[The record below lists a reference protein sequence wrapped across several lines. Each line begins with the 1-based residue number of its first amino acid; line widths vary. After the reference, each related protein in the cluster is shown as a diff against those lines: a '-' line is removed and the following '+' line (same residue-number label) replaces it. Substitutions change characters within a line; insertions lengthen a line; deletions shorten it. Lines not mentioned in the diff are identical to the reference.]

1 MSKTDNNKA
10 NRIIRKVSLPDDGE
24 RLGEIFAA
32 AKKIM
37 AADGNPNQWKDG
49 YPSLDIVR
57 SDMKKDGGF
66 VVEDDGKIV
75 AYFAFLPS
83 PEPTYA
89 KIYDGKWLDDT
100 KPYHVIHRIASLP
113 DAHGIFKSIMDFCFA
128 RERNIR
134 IDTHRDNRIMQHNIL
149 KHGFKYCCIIHLDNG
164 DERLAYQKL
173 AEKKKISLTAQIG
186 IALVLAV
193 IAGVLLRN
201 QADFVN
207 EYIKPIGTIFLNL
220 LKFIVV
226 PLVLFSI
233 MAGIL
238 SMNDIKKVGSLGLR
252 TLIYF
257 MVTTLFAVTLGL
269 VIPSL
274 FKGILPVIH
283 ISAETANA
291 IEVPHLTVMDQ
302 IVNMFPD
309 NILMPLNSM
318 AMMQVIVIALFFGI
332 AMVHVGEKGEM
343 ARKVTLSFND
353 VVGKILEYIMALAPI
368 GVFCMLTPVVV
379 DNGPA
384 VLGSYAA
391 LLALAYLCF
400 VIHAGVVYSSAVG
413 FLGGLSP
420 IKFFKGM
427 QPAMLFAFSSDSSV
441 ATLPYTMQCTE
452 KLGVSKDIGRF
463 VLSLGATINMDGVA
477 IYLGVASVFMAT
489 CCGIDLSMSQYM
501 AIAFASTIASIGTPG
516 IPGGSLALMAM
527 VFASAGIPVECV
539 AVAAGIDRIID
550 MGRTVMSV
558 TGDASCA
565 IVMQKILAPSAPDT
579 AGQGKK

>member
-1 MSKTDNNKA
+1 MSKSFDSTKK
-10 NRIIRKVSLPDDGE
+10 RSIRKVSLPEDSE
-24 RLGEIFAA
+24 RLMEVFAT
-32 AKKIM
+32 AKGIM
-37 AADGNPNQWKDG
+37 AADGNVTQWTEG
-49 YPSLDIVR
+49 YPSMDIVK
-57 SDMKKDGGF
+57 SDIEKDGGF

-83 PEPTYA
+83 PEPTYD
-89 KIYDGKWLDDT
+89 KIYDGKWLNDSE
-100 KPYHVIHRIASLP
+100 PYHVIHRIASFP
-113 DAHGIFKSIMDFCFA
+113 EAHGIFQSIMEFCFA
-128 RERNIR
+128 KEHNIR
-134 IDTHRDNRIMQHNIL
+134 IDTHRDNKIMQHNIE
-149 KHGFKYCCIIHLDNG
+149 KHGFKYCGIIHLANG
-164 DERLAYQKL
+164 DERLAYQKMTG
-173 AEKKKISLTAQIG
+173 KKKISLTAQIG

-201 QADFVN
+201 QAHFVN
-207 EYIKPIGTIFLNL
+207 EYIKPWGTIFLNL

-238 SMNDIKKVGSLGLR
+238 SMNDVSKVGKLGLR

-257 MVTTLFAVTLGL
+257 IITTLFAVTLGL
-269 VIPSL
+269 VVPSL
-274 FKGILPVIH
+274 AKGFLPTIKISTEAVTDVIH
-283 ISAETANA
+283 T
-291 IEVPHLTVMDQ
+291 PHLSVMDQ
-302 IVNMFPD
+302 IVAMFPD
-309 NILMPLNSM
+309 NILIPVSSM

-332 AMVHVGEKGEM
+332 AMVHIGEKGEM

-353 VVGKILEYIMALAPI
+353 VVGKILEYIMALAPF

-379 DNGPA
+379 ENGPA

-391 LLALAYLCF
+391 LLALAYFCF
-400 VIHAGVVYSSAVG
+400 AVHAGLIYSSAVWI
-413 FLGGLSP
+413 LGGLSP
-420 IKFFKGM
+420 LKFFKGM

-441 ATLPYTMQCTE
+441 ATLPYSMQCTE

-477 IYLGVASVFMAT
+477 IYLGVASVFMAN
-489 CCGIDLSMSQYM
+489 CCGIDLTMSQYM

-550 MGRTVMSV
+550 MGRTVMSI

-565 IVMQKILAPSAPDT
+565 VVMQKFL
-579 AGQGKK
+579 GKNV

>member
-1 MSKTDNNKA
+1 MSKSYDITP
-10 NRIIRKVSLPDDGE
+10 NRTIRKASLPKDSE
-24 RLGEIFAA
+24 RLMEVFAA
-32 AKKIM
+32 AKGIM
-37 AADGNPNQWKDG
+37 AADGNTNQWTDG
-49 YPSLDIVR
+49 YPSLDIVQ
-57 SDMKKDGGF
+57 SDIEKDGGF

-83 PEPTYA
+83 PEPTYD
-89 KIYDGKWLDDT
+89 KIYDGKWLDNS
-100 KPYHVIHRIASLP
+100 KPYHVVHRIASFP
-113 DAHGIFKSIMDFCFA
+113 EAHGIFKSIMEFCFA
-128 RERNIR
+128 NERNIR
-134 IDTHRDNRIMQHNIL
+134 IDTHRDNKIMQHNIE
-149 KHGFKYCCIIHLDNG
+149 KHGFKYCGIIHLANG
-164 DERLAYQKL
+164 DERLAYQKMT
-173 AEKKKISLTAQIG
+173 KKKRLSLTAQIG

-201 QADFVN
+201 HATFVN
-207 EYIKPIGTIFLNL
+207 EYIKPFGTIFLNL

-238 SMNDIKKVGSLGLR
+238 SMNDVSKVGKLGLR

-257 MVTTLFAVTLGL
+257 IITTLFAVTLGL
-269 VIPSL
+269 IVPSL
-274 FKGILPVIH
+274 VKGFLPTIKISTEAASQVID
-283 ISAETANA
+283 T
-291 IEVPHLTVMDQ
+291 PHMTVMDQ
-302 IVNMFPD
+302 IVAMFPD
-309 NILMPLNSM
+309 NILLPVSSM

-332 AMVHVGEKGEM
+332 AMVHIGEKGEM

-353 VVGKILEYIMALAPI
+353 VIGKILEYIMALAPY

-379 DNGPA
+379 ENGPA

-391 LLALAYLCF
+391 LLALAYFCF
-400 VIHAGVVYSSAVG
+400 VVHAGLVYSSAVWA
-413 FLGGLSP
+413 LGGISP
-420 IKFFKGM
+420 LKFFKEM

-441 ATLPYTMQCTE
+441 ATLPYSMQCTE
-452 KLGVSKDIGRF
+452 KLGVRKEIGRF

-489 CCGIDLSMSQYM
+489 CCGIDLTMSQYM

-527 VFASAGIPVECV
+527 VFSSAGIPVECV
-539 AVAAGIDRIID
+539 AVAAGIDRLID
-550 MGRTVMSV
+550 MGRTVMSI

-565 IVMQKILAPSAPDT
+565 VVMQKVL
-579 AGQGKK
+579 GKNI

>member
-1 MSKTDNNKA
+1 
-10 NRIIRKVSLPDDGE
+10 
-24 RLGEIFAA
+24 
-32 AKKIM
+32 
-37 AADGNPNQWKDG
+37 
-49 YPSLDIVR
+49 
-57 SDMKKDGGF
+57 MK
-66 VVEDDGKIV
+66 
-75 AYFAFLPS
+75 L
-83 PEPTYA
+83 
-89 KIYDGKWLDDT
+89 
-100 KPYHVIHRIASLP
+100 
-113 DAHGIFKSIMDFCFA
+113 
-128 RERNIR
+128 
-134 IDTHRDNRIMQHNIL
+134 
-149 KHGFKYCCIIHLDNG
+149 
-164 DERLAYQKL
+164 
-173 AEKKKISLTAQIG
+173 KKISLTAQIG

-193 IAGVLLRN
+193 IAGVLLSN
-201 QADFVN
+201 HADFVN
-207 EYIKPIGTIFLNL
+207 TYIKPFGIIFLNL

-238 SMNDIKKVGSLGLR
+238 SMNDISKVGKLGFRAL
-252 TLIYF
+252 LYF
-257 MVTTLFAVTLGL
+257 MTTTLFAVALGL
-269 VIPSL
+269 IVPSL
-274 FKGILPVIH
+274 LKGILPLIH
-283 ISAETANA
+283 ISTEAAAET
-291 IEVPHLTVMDQ
+291 IETPHLTVMDQ
-302 IVNMFPD
+302 LVNMFPN
-309 NILMPLNSM
+309 NILEPVSSM

-379 DNGPA
+379 ENGPS

-391 LLALAYLCF
+391 LLVLAYFCF
-400 VIHAGVVYSSAVG
+400 AVHAGVVYTSAVG
-413 FLGGLSP
+413 FLGRISP
-420 IKFFKGM
+420 LKFFKGM

-452 KLGVSKDIGRF
+452 KMGVNKDIGRF

-477 IYLGVASVFMAT
+477 IYLGVASVFMAA
-489 CCGIDLSMSQYM
+489 CCGIDLTMSQYM
-501 AIAFASTIASIGTPG
+501 AIAFASTVASIGTPG

-565 IVMQKILAPSAPDT
+565 IVMQRIVGNKL
-579 AGQGKK
+579 

>member
-1 MSKTDNNKA
+1 
-10 NRIIRKVSLPDDGE
+10 
-24 RLGEIFAA
+24 
-32 AKKIM
+32 
-37 AADGNPNQWKDG
+37 
-49 YPSLDIVR
+49 
-57 SDMKKDGGF
+57 MKK
-66 VVEDDGKIV
+66 V
-75 AYFAFLPS
+75 
-83 PEPTYA
+83 
-89 KIYDGKWLDDT
+89 
-100 KPYHVIHRIASLP
+100 
-113 DAHGIFKSIMDFCFA
+113 
-128 RERNIR
+128 
-134 IDTHRDNRIMQHNIL
+134 
-149 KHGFKYCCIIHLDNG
+149 
-164 DERLAYQKL
+164 
-173 AEKKKISLTAQIG
+173 SLTAQIG
-186 IALVLAV
+186 IALLLAV
-193 IAGVLLRN
+193 LAGVLLAN
-201 QADFVN
+201 HADFVN
-207 EYIKPIGTIFLNL
+207 GYIQPIGIIFLYL

-238 SMNDIKKVGSLGLR
+238 SMNDISKVGKLGLR
-252 TLIYF
+252 AVLYF

-269 VIPSL
+269 VVPTL
-274 FKGILPVIH
+274 VKGFLPLIH
-283 ISAETANA
+283 INMETTVGSIA
-291 IEVPHLTVMDQ
+291 VPHQSVMDQ
-302 IVNMFPD
+302 LVDMFPN
-309 NILMPLNSM
+309 NILTPLSSM

-400 VIHAGVVYSSAVG
+400 ALHAGIIYSSAVAL
-413 FLGGLSP
+413 LGGLSP
-420 IKFFKGM
+420 LKFFKGM
-427 QPAMLFAFSSDSSV
+427 QSAMLFAFSSDSSV

-452 KLGVSKDIGRF
+452 KLGVNKDIGRF

-477 IYLGVASVFMAT
+477 IYLGVASVFMAA
-489 CCGIDLSMSQYM
+489 CCGIDLTLSQYM
-501 AIAFASTIASIGTPG
+501 AIAFASTVASIGTPG

-565 IVMQKILAPSAPDT
+565 IVMQKRMGDKL
-579 AGQGKK
+579 

>member
-1 MSKTDNNKA
+1 MSKSYDSTT
-10 NRIIRKVSLPDDGE
+10 NRTIRKTSLPKDSG
-24 RLGEIFAA
+24 RLMEVFAA
-32 AKKIM
+32 AKGIM
-37 AADGNPNQWKDG
+37 TADGNTNQWTDG
-49 YPSLDIVR
+49 YPSLDIVQ
-57 SDMKKDGGF
+57 SDIEKDGGF

-83 PEPTYA
+83 PEPTYD
-89 KIYDGKWLDDT
+89 KIYDGKWLDNS
-100 KPYHVIHRIASLP
+100 KPYHVIHRIASFP
-113 DAHGIFKSIMDFCFA
+113 EAHGIFQSIMEFCFA
-128 RERNIR
+128 NERNIR
-134 IDTHRDNRIMQHNIL
+134 IDTHRDNKIMQHNIE
-149 KHGFKYCCIIHLDNG
+149 KHGFKYCGIIHLANG
-164 DERLAYQKL
+164 DERLAYQKMT
-173 AEKKKISLTAQIG
+173 EKKRLSLTTQIG

-201 QADFVN
+201 HATFVN
-207 EYIKPIGTIFLNL
+207 EYIKPFGTIFLNL

-238 SMNDIKKVGSLGLR
+238 SMNDVSKVGKLGLR

-257 MVTTLFAVTLGL
+257 IITTLFAVTLGL
-269 VIPSL
+269 IVPSL
-274 FKGILPVIH
+274 VKGFLPTIKISTEAASQVID
-283 ISAETANA
+283 T
-291 IEVPHLTVMDQ
+291 PHMTVMDQ
-302 IVNMFPD
+302 IVAMFPD
-309 NILMPLNSM
+309 NILLPVSSM

-332 AMVHVGEKGEM
+332 AMVHIGEKGEL

-353 VVGKILEYIMALAPI
+353 VIGKILEYIMALAPY

-379 DNGPA
+379 ENGPA

-391 LLALAYLCF
+391 LLALAYFCF
-400 VIHAGVVYSSAVG
+400 VVHAGLVYSSAVWV
-413 FLGGLSP
+413 LGGISP
-420 IKFFKGM
+420 LKFFKEM

-441 ATLPYTMQCTE
+441 ATLPYSMQCTE
-452 KLGVSKDIGRF
+452 KLGVRKEIGRF

-489 CCGIDLSMSQYM
+489 CCGIDLTMSQYM

-539 AVAAGIDRIID
+539 AVAAGIDRLID
-550 MGRTVMSV
+550 MGRTVMSI

-565 IVMQKILAPSAPDT
+565 VVMQKFL
-579 AGQGKK
+579 GKNI

>member
-1 MSKTDNNKA
+1 M
-10 NRIIRKVSLPDDGE
+10 
-24 RLGEIFAA
+24 
-32 AKKIM
+32 KK
-37 AADGNPNQWKDG
+37 
-49 YPSLDIVR
+49 PSL
-57 SDMKKDGGF
+57 
-66 VVEDDGKIV
+66 
-75 AYFAFLPS
+75 
-83 PEPTYA
+83 T
-89 KIYDGKWLDDT
+89 T
-100 KPYHVIHRIASLP
+100 
-113 DAHGIFKSIMDFCFA
+113 
-128 RERNIR
+128 
-134 IDTHRDNRIMQHNIL
+134 
-149 KHGFKYCCIIHLDNG
+149 
-164 DERLAYQKL
+164 
-173 AEKKKISLTAQIG
+173 QIG
-186 IALVLAV
+186 IALLLAV
-193 IAGVLLRN
+193 VAGVLLRN
-201 QADFVN
+201 QANFVN
-207 EYIKPIGTIFLNL
+207 TYIQPIGIIFLNL

-238 SMNDIKKVGSLGLR
+238 SMNDISKVGKLGLR
-252 TLIYF
+252 ALLYF

-269 VIPSL
+269 VVPSL
-274 FKGILPVIH
+274 VKGILPVIK
-283 ISAETANA
+283 INTEGVATVEA
-291 IEVPHLTVMDQ
+291 PHLSVMDQ
-302 IVNMFPD
+302 IVNMFPN
-309 NILMPLNSM
+309 NILEPVSSM
-318 AMMQVIVIALFFGI
+318 AMMQIIVIALFFGI

-391 LLALAYLCF
+391 LLALAYFCF
-400 VIHAGVVYSSAVG
+400 VAHAGVVYASAVG
-413 FLGGLSP
+413 FLGRINPL
-420 IKFFKGM
+420 KFFKGM

-489 CCGIDLSMSQYM
+489 CCGIDLTMSQYL
-501 AIAFASTIASIGTPG
+501 AIAFASTVASIGTPG

-565 IVMQKILAPSAPDT
+565 VVMQRMVGNKL
-579 AGQGKK
+579 

>member
-1 MSKTDNNKA
+1 MSKSYDITP
-10 NRIIRKVSLPDDGE
+10 NRTIRKASLPKDSE
-24 RLGEIFAA
+24 RLMDVFAA
-32 AKKIM
+32 AKDIM
-37 AADGNPNQWKDG
+37 AADGNTNQWTDG
-49 YPSLDIVR
+49 YPSLDIVQ
-57 SDMKKDGGF
+57 SDIEKDGGF

-83 PEPTYA
+83 PEPTYD
-89 KIYDGKWLDDT
+89 KIYDGKWLDNS
-100 KPYHVIHRIASLP
+100 KPYHVVHRIASFP
-113 DAHGIFKSIMDFCFA
+113 EAHGIFKSIMEFCFA
-128 RERNIR
+128 NERNIR
-134 IDTHRDNRIMQHNIL
+134 IDTHRDNKIMQHNIE
-149 KHGFKYCCIIHLDNG
+149 KHGFKYCGIIHLANG
-164 DERLAYQKL
+164 DERLAYQKMT
-173 AEKKKISLTAQIG
+173 EKKRLSLTAQIG

-201 QADFVN
+201 HATFVN
-207 EYIKPIGTIFLNL
+207 EYIKPFGTIFLNL

-238 SMNDIKKVGSLGLR
+238 SMNDVSKVGKLGLR

-257 MVTTLFAVTLGL
+257 IITTLFAVTLGL
-269 VIPSL
+269 IVPSL
-274 FKGILPVIH
+274 VKGFLPTIKISTEAASQVID
-283 ISAETANA
+283 T
-291 IEVPHLTVMDQ
+291 PHMTVMDQ
-302 IVNMFPD
+302 IVAMFPD
-309 NILMPLNSM
+309 NILLPVSSM

-332 AMVHVGEKGEM
+332 AMVHIGEKGEM

-353 VVGKILEYIMALAPI
+353 VIGKILEYIMALAPY

-379 DNGPA
+379 ENGPA

-391 LLALAYLCF
+391 LLALAYFCF
-400 VIHAGVVYSSAVG
+400 VVHAGLVYSSAVWA
-413 FLGGLSP
+413 LGGISP
-420 IKFFKGM
+420 LKFFKEM

-441 ATLPYTMQCTE
+441 ATLPYSMQCTE
-452 KLGVSKDIGRF
+452 KLGVRKEIGRF

-489 CCGIDLSMSQYM
+489 CCGIDLTMSQYM

-527 VFASAGIPVECV
+527 VFSSAGIPVECV
-539 AVAAGIDRIID
+539 AVAAGIDRLID
-550 MGRTVMSV
+550 MGRTVMSI

-565 IVMQKILAPSAPDT
+565 VVMQKVL
-579 AGQGKK
+579 GKNI